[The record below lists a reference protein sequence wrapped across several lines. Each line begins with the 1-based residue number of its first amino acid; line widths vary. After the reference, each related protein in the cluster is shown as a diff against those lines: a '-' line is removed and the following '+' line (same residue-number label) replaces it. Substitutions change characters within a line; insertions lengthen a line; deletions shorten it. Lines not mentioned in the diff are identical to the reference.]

1 MTPTAVGELHTQAY
15 FAKASAAYEEA
26 MTAFSDSLEVVAD
39 AKSAVF
45 EAKDQ
50 LRSIE
55 DEVLVNGGYRQ
66 YTISPADTNKEKRE
80 AKTRLAL
87 REMPEYVDARQNVMR
102 TEREL
107 DRAEALRD
115 TAANRMAI
123 ERRRC
128 DAYLAAATQR
138 AAVLQAQPLSRH

>member
-1 MTPTAVGELHTQAY
+1 VTPTAGELHTQAY

-45 EAKDQ
+45 EAKD
-50 LRSIE
+50 RIRNIE
-55 DEVLVNGGYRQ
+55 DEVMVNGAAGIYR
-66 YTISPADTNKEKRE
+66 ISAADTNKEKRE
-80 AKTRLAL
+80 AKIRLAL
-87 REMPEYVDARQNVMR
+87 RDMPEYVEARTAVLR
-102 TEREL
+102 AEREL

-138 AAVLQAQPLSRH
+138 AAVLQAQPPSRH

>member
-1 MTPTAVGELHTQAY
+1 MTPTAGELHTQAY

-39 AKSAVF
+39 VKSAVF
-45 EAKDQ
+45 EAKDR
-50 LRSIE
+50 LRNIE
-55 DEVLVNGGYRQ
+55 DEELVNGGHGL
-66 YTISPADTNKEKRE
+66 YTVTPSMTTKEKRD
-80 AKTRLAL
+80 AVVRLAL
-87 REMPEYVDARQNVMR
+87 KDRSDWQQARVDAL
-102 TEREL
+102 TLEREL